1 MCSLTDSVRAEH
13 HGTHLFC
20 RAVASLVGHQCQP
33 RVLSLL
39 PGIGIDLLM
48 GLSYPK
54 SGEWLFLLI
63 LNHSFV
69 LGTQWAVWPMFHKAP
84 VETRF
89 VIISLGT
96 EAPDSSKTPLG
107 FAQWVFGPQQLRLD
121 RKKYEIPGNENP
133 NERRTRIF

>member
-1 MCSLTDSVRAEH
+1 MCSLTDSITAEH
-13 HGTHLFC
+13 HGAHLFG
-20 RAVASLVGHQCQP
+20 RAFASLVGHQCQP

-54 SGEWLFLLI
+54 SGECLFLLI
-63 LNHSFV
+63 LNHTFV

-96 EAPDSSKTPLG
+96 EAPDSSKTPLALPNG
-107 FAQWVFGPQQLRLD
+107 SFGHSS
-121 RKKYEIPGNENP
+121 
-133 NERRTRIF
+133 